1 VKTVILDENIPRKLK
16 KLLSGHRVATVP
28 EMGWGGVKNGRLI
41 ALIDGTYEVFITAD
55 KNLRYQQNLR
65 HRNLS
70 IIEVPFNDA
79 VRLLPIAP
87 PKSSRQS
94 KNPRPDP
101 TKKFRSQLPAPESQ
115 PKSAGGLRKGA
126 SRRIVPMGGTTSVS
140 SQTSGVTR
148 RL

>member
-1 VKTVILDENIPRKLK
+1 MKTVILDENIPRKLK
-16 KLLSGHRVATVP
+16 TRLPGHRVATVP

-87 PKSSRQS
+87 QILAAIEKSTPGSYEEIQE
-94 KNPRPDP
+94 PI
-101 TKKFRSQLPAPESQ
+101 
-115 PKSAGGLRKGA
+115 AGA
-126 SRRIVPMGGTTSVS
+126 
-140 SQTSGVTR
+140 
-148 RL
+148 